1 MFLLTYIKKE
11 IYKGKEKRFKG
22 VKVYKGINLWN
33 YKLIGNY
40 NLKWG
45 SIYGDKLK
53 IVSALGKFWKLKI
66 YKTLIKNK
74 FLKYYFRVLLY
85 NIKNSYN

>member
-1 MFLLTYIKKE
+1 MFLLTYINKE

-66 YKTLIKNK
+66 YKTLSKNK
-74 FLKYYFRVLLY
+74 FLKY
-85 NIKNSYN
+85 